1 MDSPSCG
8 VGYAYPAQIP
18 RSARGNGCALCA
30 LRLGCRLL
38 APWLGLRPALYL
50 RSLAQRHPLRLPDDC
65 STLWGYTVLW
75 AFGRCRRSVSSTIV
89 VGFGQSWAAARGVS
103 SVAASFSR
111 YALAPQ
117 LWGRSGLLPCRR
129 PSLARGGPPS
139 PASLPPLATLAPAKG
154 LAGFG
159 SAVSAFGG
167 RFYRLTP
174 TFQYVGCRYCS
185 ESASP
190 APSGVGSGA
199 LSPAVPCFLRGA
211 QSVGRSASAPPVWG
225 RPTPPPLGLSR
236 VLCVL
241 GAVAPRALPTFW
253 LVGSRVARPRR
264 AWVSR
269 LNRLR

>member
-1 MDSPSCG
+1 MF
-8 VGYAYPAQIP
+8 
-18 RSARGNGCALCA
+18 
-30 LRLGCRLL
+30 
-38 APWLGLRPALYL
+38 
-50 RSLAQRHPLRLPDDC
+50 
-65 STLWGYTVLW
+65 W
-75 AFGRCRRSVSSTIV
+75 AFGRCRRCRSSTIV
-89 VGFGQSWAAARGVS
+89 VGFSLSWAAARGVS

-111 YALAPQ
+111 FALAPQ

-159 SAVSAFGG
+159 RVVSAFGG

-211 QSVGRSASAPPVWG
+211 QSVGRSASAPPVRG
-225 RPTPPPLGLSR
+225 RPKCRGGFRCALSRTVSPCGLYCVLLRLRSPLTAFPPPPTGQSR
-236 VLCVL
+236 VLSVQRPC
-241 GAVAPRALPTFW
+241 GRCPLPTFW